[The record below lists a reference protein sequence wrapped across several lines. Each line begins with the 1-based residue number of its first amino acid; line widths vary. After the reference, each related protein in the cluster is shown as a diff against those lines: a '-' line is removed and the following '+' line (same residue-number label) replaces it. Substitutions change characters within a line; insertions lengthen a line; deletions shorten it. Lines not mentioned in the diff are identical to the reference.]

1 MKKIIL
7 MLAFILCMGGVA
19 GAATLTDT
27 THFNAAGTIAPE
39 DFVSRGWGD
48 VNKLDGFLDYVVW
61 KHQFTFD
68 PAAASLDSATLTLSL
83 RDDNDRYV
91 GELGFGWTE
100 SGTWD
105 FGEVD
110 TGDYAYGI
118 NVNYLYDGIFQVKL
132 GSASLFGDFYIDQ
145 SVLAINYTPVSNN
158 AVPEPATMILFGLG
172 LMGLAGVRR
181 KLQK

>member
-1 MKKIIL
+1 VKKIIL

-27 THFNAAGTIAPE
+27 TQFTAAGTIAPE

-83 RDDNDRYV
+83 RDDNDRYI

-118 NVNYLYDGIFQVKL
+118 DVNYLYDGIFQVKL
-132 GSASLFGDFYIDQ
+132 GSAFGDFYIDK